1 MLPVNQAEEDSNV
14 LILSQIAEKITPPPP
29 PMSTYTIFFI
39 FWQLN
44 EGNEEQFVVL

>member
-1 MLPVNQAEEDSNV
+1 MLPVNQVEEDSNV
-14 LILSQIAEKITPPPP
+14 LILSQIAEKITPP

>member
-29 PMSTYTIFFI
+29 PANLHQKSES
-39 FWQLN
+39 Q
-44 EGNEEQFVVL
+44 GK